1 MSFQSFNQHVDLAQ
15 PLVYIDVLRA
25 DRQALPTSYTMV
37 GALQMGDPIG
47 IIGQKTLPQLLITWM
62 IGLPRIRQLLP
73 TDYLIVNFKIQRYIH
88 TIGTG
93 NAFATTYTRNLVA
106 RSRFTAVASIP
117 PMAATARRQPATHPD
132 KPAHAGQQAL
142 NSRSPRDKFF
152 VFLHFRSNMRA
163 KL

>member
-1 MSFQSFNQHVDLAQ
+1 MSFQSFNQHVDLPQ
-15 PLVYIDVLRA
+15 PLIYVNVLRA
-25 DRQALPTSYTMV
+25 GRQALPASYAMV

-47 IIGQKTLPQLLITWM
+47 VIGQKMLPQLLITGM

-73 TDYLIVNFKIQRYIH
+73 ADCLIVNFKIQRYIH

-93 NAFATTYTRNLVA
+93 NAFAATYTWYLV
-106 RSRFTAVASIP
+106 SRPRFSATATIP
-117 PMAATARRQPATHPD
+117 PVAAAARRQPATHAD
-132 KPAHAGQQAL
+132 KPGHTGQQAPD
-142 NSRSPRDKFF
+142 SRSPRDKFF

>member
-15 PLVYIDVLRA
+15 PLIYTDVLRA
-25 DRQALPTSYTMV
+25 GRQALPASYAMV
-37 GALQMGDPIG
+37 GTLQMGDPID
-47 IIGQKTLPQLLITWM
+47 IIGQETLPQLLITWM

-73 TDYLIVNFKIQRYIH
+73 ADCLIINFKIQRYIH

-93 NAFATTYTRNLVA
+93 NAFAATCTRNLVA

-117 PMAATARRQPATHPD
+117 PVAAATRRQPATHAD
-132 KPAHAGQQAL
+132 KPAHAGQQTF

-163 KL
+163 KV